1 MNSTDQGDE
10 APPAKKADTP
20 PSALDRSSA
29 RQEEDR
35 PPAGEKVREDKEGWV
50 HTPSG
55 LRPARIFSRTADS
68 TSGPIA
74 HASLP
79 ASGNPVTPGQT
90 AGPAHVAR
98 DTSLATRLVVGAI
111 FILGV
116 LLAFKVGESR
126 STNSTAGGQKAST
139 PAAVPLPSSL
149 SPQEYLP
156 ALDIALELLHNGKSL
171 QALDFMNKL
180 MAAHPD
186 APSLEYATAIAAF
199 QAGFPKEADRLA
211 DVSIKK
217 GIRVPD
223 SWILKATIASS
234 QSEGAAAKQ
243 ESLLRAAIAADP
255 MNPDGFIELASLLRY
270 LGKNAEAS
278 AMLSSAALRID
289 ASNAQAVV
297 ETLQAILAV
306 DLSDKMV
313 PVSEPIGIPSKDIP
327 NAYSEMKRGNFAN
340 AAVILR
346 YARDHMSPQ
355 LFGYLVN
362 DPSLKKFSTRP
373 ELKEFY

>member
-1 MNSTDQGDE
+1 M
-10 APPAKKADTP
+10 
-20 PSALDRSSA
+20 
-29 RQEEDR
+29 
-35 PPAGEKVREDKEGWV
+35 
-50 HTPSG
+50 
-55 LRPARIFSRTADS
+55 
-68 TSGPIA
+68 
-74 HASLP
+74 
-79 ASGNPVTPGQT
+79 
-90 AGPAHVAR
+90 
-98 DTSLATRLVVGAI
+98 
-111 FILGV
+111 
-116 LLAFKVGESR
+116 
-126 STNSTAGGQKAST
+126 
-139 PAAVPLPSSL
+139 
-149 SPQEYLP
+149 
-156 ALDIALELLHNGKSL
+156 
-171 QALDFMNKL
+171 
-180 MAAHPD
+180 
-186 APSLEYATAIAAF
+186 
-199 QAGFPKEADRLA
+199 
-211 DVSIKK
+211 
-217 GIRVPD
+217 
-223 SWILKATIASS
+223 
-234 QSEGAAAKQ
+234 
-243 ESLLRAAIAADP
+243 RAAIAADP

-313 PVSEPIGIPSKDIP
+313 PVSEPLGIPSKDIP